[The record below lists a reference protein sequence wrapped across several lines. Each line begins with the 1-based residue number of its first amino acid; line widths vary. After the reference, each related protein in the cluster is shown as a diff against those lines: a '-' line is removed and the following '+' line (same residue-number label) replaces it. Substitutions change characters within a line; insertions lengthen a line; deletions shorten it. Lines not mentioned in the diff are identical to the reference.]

1 MVALIK
7 GSPYVAISAGQV
19 SNHPCPCLKIERTND
34 VKADAG
40 CSTLFRVSLS
50 RQRRSGPVAM
60 LELSRLFELAGGT
73 RGMTDRPFDLERAL
87 PPLVSCPPAPFSL
100 SLSLSIYLAPR
111 FPPPSRNSLENLS
124 GGRCLYAAKIN
135 SKRAQKKIPRLY
147 SPANR
152 SSRSLALRSIS
163 LSSSPPS
170 SYRYSSLALA
180 QRTTD
185 PIVLCPFSLA
195 RPARSLPRKRD
206 AIIRVLASLKSLSD
220 YIVFSCCASARS
232 LPPSSSF
239 LSCKSFKTRIPKET
253 LGSRIR
259 YDKIIS
265 NLEKEGG
272 GRRNRRIFHL

>member
-87 PPLVSCPPAPFSL
+87 PPLVSCPPAPFFL
-100 SLSLSIYLAPR
+100 SLSLYLSR
-111 FPPPSRNSLENLS
+111 PSLSTPSWNSLENLS
-124 GGRCLYAAKIN
+124 GGRCQYAAKIN
-135 SKRAQKKIPRLY
+135 PKRAQKKIPRLY

-163 LSSSPPS
+163 PSSSPPLVS
-170 SYRYSSLALA
+170 ILVSRAC
-180 QRTTD
+180 TTND
-185 PIVLCPFSLA
+185 RSD
-195 RPARSLPRKRD
+195 RSLPLFPRS
-206 AIIRVLASLKSLSD
+206 ASTLATAQARCD
-220 YIVFSCCASARS
+220 Y
-232 LPPSSSF
+232 SSSRF
-239 LSCKSFKTRIPKET
+239 A
-253 LGSRIR
+253 
-259 YDKIIS
+259 
-265 NLEKEGG
+265 
-272 GRRNRRIFHL
+272 